1 MEWQFPAQWLPG
13 ADGERM
19 LSKLLIVVGARMR
32 DRPHSPALLAA
43 LSATGP
49 TSSLEVP
56 GGPSGP
62 WITVIQVMPSPYANE
77 DACRSPRTLHCAL
90 ATSFQVQCTCSKC
103 LHYIRHTR
111 VSAHS
116 SGLRVNIASM
126 LAKHL
131 TSNVT
136 TAAFTRALRPARHSR
151 ALQRNTMASAATDK
165 IVFWDILPAPGGC
178 EPQNSAYFAY
188 RSIVCHKYSDI
199 CGRCCWAC
207 RSSVWRNAQRTALCD
222 PPTDWYLLVLY
233 MTGLD
238 MAGVATMT
246 NGPGLYICHM
256 TSPPHH
262 QIDLFSLSAKPRG

>member
-62 WITVIQVMPSPYANE
+62 WTTVIQVMPSPYANE

-116 SGLRVNIASM
+116 
-126 LAKHL
+126 
-131 TSNVT
+131 
-136 TAAFTRALRPARHSR
+136 
-151 ALQRNTMASAATDK
+151 
-165 IVFWDILPAPGGC
+165 
-178 EPQNSAYFAY
+178 
-188 RSIVCHKYSDI
+188 
-199 CGRCCWAC
+199 
-207 RSSVWRNAQRTALCD
+207 
-222 PPTDWYLLVLY
+222 
-233 MTGLD
+233 LD
-238 MAGVATMT
+238 
-246 NGPGLYICHM
+246 
-256 TSPPHH
+256 
-262 QIDLFSLSAKPRG
+262 